1 MEWMTPL
8 TGLLAGGIAISG
20 LVILYFLKLRRTEQ
34 MISCTLLWKRAVQDL
49 QVNAPFQ
56 RLRRNLLLLLQ
67 LLALGAMAIAL
78 AGPVLSLTRGP
89 GKRMVIVIDRSAS
102 MNATDVAPSRLE
114 EAKRQARVFVES
126 MRSRAALSL
135 QDSSDQAMV
144 IAFDD
149 RCKVMSNFTADKR
162 QLLAAIDAIEPGDGR
177 SRLAE
182 SITVARAFAQS
193 MGVEA
198 NNRSS
203 QEPAELVLFSDGRI
217 ADRDSV
223 AVGPDEVRYYSIGS
237 AAENVAVTAMQAR
250 RSYENPEQVTVFAT
264 LANFGAA
271 TVRCDIQI
279 AVNGDVRQ
287 VQNHEI
293 PAQRAE
299 GDPPQERPG
308 KLTVEFTLSQAG
320 GAVIEV
326 RHTAKDSLARD
337 DAAWAIVSPPKQ
349 NRVLLVTEGN
359 AVVESALKACPIQ
372 RLEVCTGAQFD
383 AMDTAAMNAQP
394 PYDVIVLDKQSPK
407 SLPKASYI
415 VFGRPPDGIEV
426 TAAAEPL
433 ENQPILDWR
442 GQHAVLRYVNLTN
455 VFALKA
461 AKIAVPRDAQ
471 TLAEFRDSPAIA
483 TVRRGGNTLLL
494 VAFDIL
500 ESNWPFEPSFIL
512 FWYNALA
519 WLGTQTGEQLTA
531 NLMTGE
537 PIVIEGLPAGTTGT
551 IAGPGRTSEPISG
564 GDAGVVRYPQTDRAG
579 VYTVSLMQQAAK
591 PFAVNLLDEHESEI
605 APVTELTLSG
615 QAVASAEGSIG
626 RANVP
631 LWPWIVLG
639 ALALVCGEW
648 MLYNSRIRL

>member
-1 MEWMTPL
+1 MEWITPL
-8 TGLLAGGIAISG
+8 TGLFAGGIAISG

-34 MISCTLLWKRAVQDL
+34 MISSTLLWKRAVQDL

-67 LLALGAMAIAL
+67 LLALAVMALAL
-78 AGPVLSLTRGP
+78 AGPILSLTRGP
-89 GKRMVIVIDRSAS
+89 GKRMVILIDRSAS
-102 MNATDVAPSRLE
+102 MNATDVSPSRLE

-126 MRSRAALSL
+126 MRNRAAFSL

-149 RCKVMSNFTADKR
+149 QCKVMSNFTADKR

-193 MGVEA
+193 MGEDA

-203 QEPAELVLFSDGRI
+203 QEPATLVLFSDGQI
-217 ADRDSV
+217 ADRDAV
-223 AVGPDEVRYYSIGS
+223 AVGPDEVRFFAIGS
-237 AAENVAVTAMQAR
+237 VVENVAVTAMQAR
-250 RSYENPEQVTVFAT
+250 RSYENPEQVTVFAS
-264 LANFGAA
+264 LANYGAA
-271 TVRCDIQI
+271 AVRCDIQI

-293 PAQRAE
+293 PAKKIE
-299 GDPPQERPG
+299 GEPPQERPG
-308 KLTVEFTLSQAG
+308 KLTVEFTLNQAG
-320 GAVIEV
+320 GAVVEV
-326 RHTAKDSLARD
+326 RHTAKDALDRD
-337 DAAWAIVSPPKQ
+337 NMAWSIISPPKQ
-349 NRVLLVTEGN
+349 MRVLLVTEGN
-359 AVVESALKACPIQ
+359 AVMESALKACPIQ

-383 AMDTAAMNAQP
+383 AMDAAAMNAQP
-394 PYDVIVLDKQSPK
+394 PYDIIVLDKHNPK

-415 VFGRPPDGIEV
+415 VFGLAPEGIEV
-426 TAAAEPL
+426 KTAAEPL

-442 GQHAVLRYVNLTN
+442 AQHAILRYVNLTN
-455 VFALKA
+455 VFVVKA
-461 AKIAVPRDAQ
+461 AKIALPRDAQ

-483 TVRRGGNTLLL
+483 ILRHGGNALLL

-519 WLGTQTGEQLTA
+519 YLGTQTGEQLTA
-531 NLMTGE
+531 NLLTGE
-537 PIVIEGLPAGTTGT
+537 PIVIEGLPAGATGT
-551 IAGPGRTSEPISG
+551 LTDPEGVGEPISSGQG
-564 GDAGVVRYPQTDRAG
+564 GIIRYPQTDRAG
-579 VYTVSLMQQAAK
+579 VYTVELTQQPAK
-591 PFAVNLLDEHESEI
+591 AFALNLLSEEESKI
-605 APVTELTLSG
+605 APVKELTLSSRT
-615 QAVASAEGSIG
+615 VTSADRAMG

-631 LWPWIVLG
+631 LWPWIVLT
-639 ALALVCGEW
+639 ALVLVCGEW
-648 MLYNSRIRL
+648 ILYNSRIRL

>member
-8 TGLLAGGIAISG
+8 TGLLAGAIAISG

-67 LLALGAMAIAL
+67 LLALAAMAAAL
-78 AGPVLSLTRGP
+78 AGPVMSLTRGP

-177 SRLAE
+177 SRLGE

-223 AVGPDEVRYYSIGS
+223 AVGPDEVRYYPIGS

-264 LANFGAA
+264 LTNYGTAA
-271 TVRCDIQI
+271 VQCDIQI

-293 PAQRAE
+293 PARKAE
-299 GDPPQERPG
+299 GDPPQDRPG
-308 KLTVEFTLSQAG
+308 KLTVEFTLTQPG

-326 RHTAKDSLARD
+326 RHTAKDSLERD

-349 NRVLLVTEGN
+349 SRVLLVSEGN
-359 AVVESALKACPIQ
+359 AVIESALKACPIE

-383 AMDTAAMNAQP
+383 AMDAAAMNAQP
-394 PYDVIVLDKQSPK
+394 PYDVIVLDKHIPK
-407 SLPKASYI
+407 HLPKASYI

-426 TAAAEPL
+426 TATAEPL

-471 TLAEFRDSPAIA
+471 ALAEFRDSPAIA

-494 VAFDIL
+494 VAFDIV

-551 IAGPGRTSEPISG
+551 IAGPGR
-564 GDAGVVRYPQTDRAG
+564 AGRIDLRRPVRYR
-579 VYTVSLMQQAAK
+579 SL
-591 PFAVNLLDEHESEI
+591 
-605 APVTELTLSG
+605 
-615 QAVASAEGSIG
+615 SADGPGG
-626 RANVP
+626 R
-631 LWPWIVLG
+631 
-639 ALALVCGEW
+639 
-648 MLYNSRIRL
+648 LYG